1 MRTVVRS
8 ALLAVVAACILAV
21 LSFQV
26 ASGQQKKGADKGADA
41 KAGAVV
47 FEMYKDKGGKY
58 RFRMTQGD
66 ELLAIAGHGYATKE
80 DCQKV
85 IDTIRRVAAR
95 AKVEVDTK

>member
-1 MRTVVRS
+1 MWTVVRS
-8 ALLAVVAACILAV
+8 VLLAVVAAGILGV

-26 ASGQQKKGADKGADA
+26 TPAQQKKGADKGADA
-41 KAGAVV
+41 KTGAAV
-47 FEMYKDKGGKY
+47 FEMYKDKGGKF

-95 AKVEVDTK
+95 AKVEVSTK